1 MIKFDGLV
9 IKVEPDYKDRIE
21 KGIEIDEL
29 WCEVYQES
37 DTEFKHKLGDFNMT
51 QGFEYDE
58 ESVESIEKG
67 IKKMVESDW
76 ASYQLEI
83 KTLELD
89 RTKQILGNAVE
100 YIKESPSMA
109 EPSMF
114 RICFARL
121 LSSLFVS
128 NHTPLPLLLAMFL
141 EIVLSLTIILI
152 LLWKSLSALLL

>member
-29 WCEVYQES
+29 LCEVYQES

-76 ASYQLEI
+76 SSYQLEI

-100 YIKESPSMA
+100 YIKESVSSEDLNTVLKVCIGMTDDEIESLDSMS
-109 EPSMF
+109 EVQEEGMN
-114 RICFARL
+114 
-121 LSSLFVS
+121 LS
-128 NHTPLPLLLAMFL
+128 
-141 EIVLSLTIILI
+141 
-152 LLWKSLSALLL
+152 

>member
-37 DTEFKHKLGDFNMT
+37 DTQFKHKLGDFNMT

-67 IKKMVESDW
+67 IKKMIENDW
-76 ASYQLEI
+76 SSYQLEI
-83 KTLELD
+83 KTLELE
-89 RTKQILGNAVE
+89 RTRELLGNAVE
-100 YIKESPSMA
+100 YIKEFVNSEDLDTA
-109 EPSMF
+109 LK
-114 RICFARL
+114 ICIGM
-121 LSSLFVS
+121 
-128 NHTPLPLLLAMFL
+128 TDD
-141 EIVLSLTIILI
+141 EI
-152 LLWKSLSALLL
+152 KSLESSSEVQEEGMNLS

>member
-37 DTEFKHKLGDFNMT
+37 DTQFKHKLGDFNMT

-67 IKKMVESDW
+67 IKKMIENDW
-76 ASYQLEI
+76 SSYQLEI
-83 KTLELD
+83 KTLELE
-89 RTKQILGNAVE
+89 RTRELLGNAVE
-100 YIKESPSMA
+100 YIKESVNSEDLDTA
-109 EPSMF
+109 LK
-114 RICFARL
+114 ICIGMTDDEIKSFESSSEVQEEGIN
-121 LSSLFVS
+121 LS
-128 NHTPLPLLLAMFL
+128 
-141 EIVLSLTIILI
+141 
-152 LLWKSLSALLL
+152 